1 MGWSEE
7 IYPCLEYEI
16 LSRLRFKTELVSS
29 SQVVYELASV
39 FFAQK
44 ADEEADLHTPTTD
57 YASLN

>member
-44 ADEEADLHTPTTD
+44 ADEEAALHTSTTD
-57 YASLN
+57 YASLS